1 MHKIAHIVA
10 RADSFCGR
18 VNHGLAAVAIV
29 LAILTGALSTIRG
42 VETGVPYDAEW
53 PVVEVMN

>member
-1 MHKIAHIVA
+1 MHKIALIVA

-18 VNHGLAAVAIV
+18 LNDGLTAVAIV

-42 VETGVPYDAEW
+42 VEMGVPYGGEW
-53 PVVEVMN
+53 QVGEVMN